1 MLKKKCAI
9 EIWFKS
15 QANNLYM
22 LGVNGVLEVAIG
34 SVSILAAGSR

>member
-1 MLKKKCAI
+1 VLKKKCAI

-22 LGVNGVLEVAIG
+22 VGVNGVLEVDDWLSFNFDG
-34 SVSILAAGSR
+34 